1 MLHRLRQFLTSE
13 AGSAAPLLAATVLT
27 LVVANSP
34 FSAAMRDVIA
44 THLTVSFGTIGLS
57 KPLLLW
63 INDGLMV
70 VFFLAVGLEIK
81 REVLEGELSRP
92 SRVALPIAGALGGIA
107 LPAAIYVA
115 FTWHDPVARQGWAI
129 PTATDIAFA
138 VAVLAALGR
147 RVPHGLKLFLLT
159 LAIVDDF
166 AAIAII
172 AADFVEQ
179 ALEFTIVTIDRFA
192 EVRLGAIATADFI
205 KGLLTLCCVETTRED
220 IALTTIITIPHI

>member
-27 LVVANSP
+27 LIVANSP
-34 FSAAMRDVIA
+34 LSPAMHDVIA
-44 THLTVSFGTIGLS
+44 TPLTVSFGTIGLS

-107 LPAAIYVA
+107 LPAAIYGHYLINLICA
-115 FTWHDPVARQGWAI
+115 KARPLRSSLIFEPVKMCLWARKNR
-129 PTATDIAFA
+129 FSRHLA
-138 VAVLAALGR
+138 VKR
-147 RVPHGLKLFLLT
+147 RLLF
-159 LAIVDDF
+159 
-166 AAIAII
+166 
-172 AADFVEQ
+172 
-179 ALEFTIVTIDRFA
+179 
-192 EVRLGAIATADFI
+192 
-205 KGLLTLCCVETTRED
+205 C
-220 IALTTIITIPHI
+220 